1 MSGWR
6 SVWEVARREVLE
18 RSRSRALRISVAL
31 VLVLA
36 VGGAVAAARAGEET
50 PVDDVGLVG
59 AGADTLAPA
68 LRLEAN
74 AAGRRIHLKHFA
86 SVVAASRAV
95 DDGHADVALVDGSRL
110 IVRRSRSD
118 PAVSVVQGAV
128 ASQRTFDRFRA
139 LGLSQAQALE
149 ALAPRPLPIDVL
161 EPTARE
167 ADQAVLALGALALF
181 AALVGFGSAVAASVT
196 EEKSSRVV
204 ELLLTTLSPR
214 RLLTGKVLGI
224 GLLGVAQLTVTG
236 GAALLAGRIAGG
248 AGLPSGAAG
257 TVALVVVW
265 FLLGYAFYSVAY
277 AAAGALVSRQEDLS
291 AASAPITWLLVGSFW
306 LAIFALDF
314 GRNPN
319 GALAQIAAFVPPTAP
334 MVVPTRVVG
343 GDMGPIGVSAAI
355 GLELIAT
362 AGLVLVAARVYER
375 AILRTGAP
383 VRLRG
388 LLSDDSRRG
397 DVGLT
402 PFADR
407 RFRAGFVAFLAGAAF
422 ILTGGFGVLEI
433 ILVAAGL
440 VLIALYEKDKLS
452 APKSAR

>member
-1 MSGWR
+1 MSGRR
-6 SVWEVARREVLE
+6 SVWEVARRELLE
-18 RSRSRALRISVAL
+18 RSRSRALRISFAL

-36 VGGAVAAARAGEET
+36 VGGAIATARVGEGT
-50 PVDDVGLVG
+50 PTDDVGLVG
-59 AGADTLAPA
+59 ARSDAMAPA
-68 LRLEAN
+68 LRLEAH
-74 AAGRRIHLKHFA
+74 AARRRIHLQRFA
-86 SVVAASRAV
+86 SVAAASRAV
-95 DDGHADVALVDGSRL
+95 DDGHVDVALVDGSRL
-110 IVRRSRSD
+110 IVRRSRSG
-118 PAVSVVQGAV
+118 PAVSVVQSAV
-128 ASQRTFDRFRA
+128 ASQRSFDRFRA
-139 LGLSQAQALE
+139 LGLTPAQALE

-161 EPTARE
+161 EPEPRE
-167 ADQAVLALGALALF
+167 ADQGVLAVGAVALF

-196 EEKSSRVV
+196 EEKASRVV

-236 GAALLAGRIAGG
+236 GAALLAGRLAGG

-319 GALAQIAAFVPPTAP
+319 GTLAQIAAFVPPTAP
-334 MVVPTRVVG
+334 MVVPTRVVA
-343 GDMGPIGVSAAI
+343 GDMGAIGVSAAI
-355 GLELIAT
+355 GLELLAT
-362 AGLVLVAARVYER
+362 VGLVLLAARVYER

-388 LLSDDSRRG
+388 LLSDDSQRG
-397 DVGLT
+397 NGGLT

-407 RFRAGFVAFLAGAAF
+407 
-422 ILTGGFGVLEI
+422 
-433 ILVAAGL
+433 
-440 VLIALYEKDKLS
+440 YEKGRS
-452 APKSAR
+452 NAPRSAR